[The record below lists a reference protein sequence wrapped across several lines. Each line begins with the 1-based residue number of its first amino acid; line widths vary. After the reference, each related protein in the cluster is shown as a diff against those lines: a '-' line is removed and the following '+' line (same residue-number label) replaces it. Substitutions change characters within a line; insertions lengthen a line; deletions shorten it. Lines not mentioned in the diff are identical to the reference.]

1 MLGKNPLPISLF
13 TYYSL
18 KIKFVPFQKKLAS
31 HNSMEKKDDKVG
43 NKTAYKRERQRRK
56 IEREKKIKIDVHK
69 KRFIYQAKFCL
80 MRTHENQKRYLILSR
95 SCGLFTSRGVNKPT
109 TGQNTTRTTLQTL
122 KAMQEK
128 NLPMPAGYT
137 GH

>member
-43 NKTAYKRERQRRK
+43 KKTAYKRERQRRK
-56 IEREKKIKIDVHK
+56 RERVKKIKIDSQIKTFHIN
-69 KRFIYQAKFCL
+69 RIFA
-80 MRTHENQKRYLILSR
+80 HAHAQKSKELLD
-95 SCGLFTSRGVNKPT
+95 FV
-109 TGQNTTRTTLQTL
+109 
-122 KAMQEK
+122 A
-128 NLPMPAGYT
+128 
-137 GH
+137 